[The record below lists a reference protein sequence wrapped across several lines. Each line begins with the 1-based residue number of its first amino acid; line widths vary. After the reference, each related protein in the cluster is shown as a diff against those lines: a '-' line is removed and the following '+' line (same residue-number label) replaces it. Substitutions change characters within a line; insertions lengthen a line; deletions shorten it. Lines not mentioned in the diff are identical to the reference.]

1 MPVFRLKIF
10 RWFAH
15 VGKIHFL
22 SEGVM
27 VGTGNF
33 YVKKLSNRKLSY
45 ILKTFAKPKY
55 RRCYMSTLKGGC
67 LCGNIRYELLTEPRA
82 TYACHCRFCQRDTG
96 TAHRSGLSY
105 LDESVIFS
113 GDSPKTYTY
122 RSERFPEGRVM
133 MIGTLDD
140 PSLVDVKTHMFV
152 DEAFSWITYSKEHV
166 VYAKHRINADGT
178 PAVPLTN
185 STDN

>member
-1 MPVFRLKIF
+1 
-10 RWFAH
+10 
-15 VGKIHFL
+15 
-22 SEGVM
+22 M
-27 VGTGNF
+27 VRTGNF
-33 YVKKLSNRKLSY
+33 YVKKLSKRKLSY

-122 RSERFPEGRVM
+122 RSEEHGRKLFKHFCPSCGTTLSLTTERFPEGRVM